1 MFPLLPVLLLMLV
14 QGSAAS
20 GGSLDPVRIHWALQA
35 VQIASH
41 AERDGDSAEFE
52 SEEAR
57 ALAKAWF
64 LLQTRQAESPQIAPT
79 ESAVPVPQNQPTSG
93 VPNGFGTAW
102 NDRAGPRA

>member
-1 MFPLLPVLLLMLV
+1 MLV

-64 LLQTRQAESPQIAPT
+64 LLQTRQTESPQILPT
-79 ESAVPVPQNQPTSG
+79 ELAVPLPRSQPTSG
-93 VPNGFGTAW
+93 VPHGFGTAW